1 MLCVVLCLYL
11 IAAKYRLE
19 KIILNKNPIT
29 KISYPHNHNTTDQ
42 SPEKEGSEVPFAN
55 LHSLSLDYIQIATWQ
70 DIEDLNVFPN
80 LTELRLRYTPLYDA
94 TSSSVARMIAVSR
107 FPRIT
112 ILNGSHVHPFPL
124 PLTRSPLFLPFPPPP
139 SSTTFPYMS
148 CFLDK
153 RKRTRRRRKVL
164 RQASC
169 GVLLSR

>member
-1 MLCVVLCLYL
+1 MFCLHL
-11 IAAKYRLE
+11 IASKYRLE

-29 KISYPHNHNTTDQ
+29 KITYPHHNTTT
-42 SPEKEGSEVPFAN
+42 SSHSHEKEGSGVPFAN

-112 ILNGSHVHPFPL
+112 ILNGSHVHPFPSLSCPL
-124 PLTRSPLFLPFPPPP
+124 PFSPGLPLFLPPPP
-139 SSTTFPYMS
+139 
-148 CFLDK
+148 L
-153 RKRTRRRRKVL
+153 L
-164 RQASC
+164 R
-169 GVLLSR
+169 